1 MVLEAGAD
9 WIASEPNFLTGNER
23 DRLDVP
29 ILNFVWSPADN
40 VELDF
45 QWVGRVI
52 AFSDPDFGQTSDWG
66 DVTLRAKARL
76 QAEAPGRPA
85 LALRFG
91 VVLPETSNE
100 EGLGPDALRAFAQ
113 GLMSK
118 SLGRFTLHLNAGIAL
133 HDKVERPAEQRDFFA
148 WGLALERALG
158 ESCVLVADAT
168 GREGASSPG
177 AEEKAEARLGLTY
190 RRSRVAFDVALRHGL
205 TTSAGRLGVTAGIRW
220 TAKPGGAA
228 PAAPTPQVA
237 DRR

>member
-1 MVLEAGAD
+1 MLLEAGAD

-29 ILNFVWSPADN
+29 VLNLVWSPADN

-66 DVTLRAKARL
+66 DITLRAKARL

-91 VVLPETSNE
+91 VTLPETESE
-100 EGLGPDALRAFAQ
+100 EGLGPNTLRMVAQ
-113 GLMSK
+113 MLMTK
-118 SLGRFTLHLNAGIAL
+118 SLGRFTLHLNAGMAI

-148 WGLALERALG
+148 WGLALERSLG
-158 ESCVLVADAT
+158 ERFALVADAA
-168 GREGASSPG
+168 GRAGASSPG
-177 AEEKAEARLGLTY
+177 AEKKAEARLGLSHQ
-190 RRSRVAFDVALRHGL
+190 RGRLALDVALRHGL
-205 TTSAGRLGVTAGIRW
+205 TRSAGRLGVTAGIRW
-220 TAKPGGAA
+220 IAKPGHAA
-228 PAAPTPQVA
+228 PAAPVA
-237 DRR
+237 PPP

>member
-9 WIASEPNFLTGNER
+9 WIASEPNFLTGSER

-52 AFSDPDFGQTSDWG
+52 AFSDPDFGQTADFG

-76 QAEAPGRPA
+76 QAEASGRPA
-85 LALRFG
+85 LAVRFG
-91 VVLPETSNE
+91 VTLPETDAMQ
-100 EGLGPDALRAFAQ
+100 GLGPNTLRMFAQ
-113 GLMSK
+113 MLTSK
-118 SLGRFTLHLNAGIAL
+118 SLGRFALHANAGMAI
-133 HDKVERPAEQRDFFA
+133 HDKVDRPAEQRDFFA
-148 WGLALERALG
+148 WGLALEGSLG
-158 ESCVLVADAT
+158 DRFTLVADAT

-177 AEEKAEARLGLTY
+177 AEEKAEARLGLNY
-190 RRSRVAFDVALRHGL
+190 QRGRLALDVALRHGL
-205 TTSAGRLGVTAGIRW
+205 TTSAGRLGVAAGLRW

-228 PAAPTPQVA
+228 PTAPTPQAA